1 MKIFEKKLIF
11 TNKEPQENKEVYDKV
26 IKELNE

>member
-11 TNKEPQENKEVYDKV
+11 TNKEPQKNKEVYDKV